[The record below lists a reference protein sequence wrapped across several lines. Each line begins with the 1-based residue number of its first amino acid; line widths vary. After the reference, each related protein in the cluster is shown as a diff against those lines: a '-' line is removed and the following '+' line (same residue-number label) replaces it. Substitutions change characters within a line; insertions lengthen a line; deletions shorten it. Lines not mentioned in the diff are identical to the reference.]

1 VRETSHLRVL
11 VIDDSPRVSE
21 LWRQAL
27 ELVGHQ
33 VDTAATG
40 SEGVALFERS
50 RHDVVVTDL
59 FMPGLS
65 GWDAIEGVRALVPAE
80 PVVLV
85 TGNAVSEEDLE
96 RARAGRIP
104 LLLKPIRIEQLE
116 TAVIQAVAT
125 SGCE

>member
-1 VRETSHLRVL
+1 
-11 VIDDSPRVSE
+11 
-21 LWRQAL
+21 
-27 ELVGHQ
+27 
-33 VDTAATG
+33 
-40 SEGVALFERS
+40 VALFERS

-65 GWDAIEGVRALVPAE
+65 GWDVIEGVRALVPAE

-116 TAVIQAVAT
+116 TAVIRAVAT